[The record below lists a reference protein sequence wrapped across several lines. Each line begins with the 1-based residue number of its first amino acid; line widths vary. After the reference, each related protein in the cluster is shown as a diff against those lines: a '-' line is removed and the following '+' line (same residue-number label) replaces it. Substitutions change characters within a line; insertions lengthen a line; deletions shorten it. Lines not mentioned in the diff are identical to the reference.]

1 VALACLLDL
10 ANGFSPTEQEVILSR
25 VLEKAIRRSRAI
37 DTESLCIISGAK
49 CWSIRADVHVLDV
62 DGGLIDAS
70 CIAIMAAL
78 RHFRRPDVSVNG
90 EEATI
95 YTMAERTP
103 VPLSIMHFPV
113 CLTFSFFHGGDIM
126 VLDADQR
133 EEQCSEAELIVTAN
147 DFELCQM
154 VKLGGVAVEPT
165 DMLKLNG
172 LALAKAKEI
181 NALVTERL
189 SQDAT
194 TRDVAGLIGELSAE
208 NDR

>member
-1 VALACLLDL
+1 VALACLLAL

>member
-1 VALACLLDL
+1 M
-10 ANGFSPTEQEVILSR
+10 
-25 VLEKAIRRSRAI
+25 LEKAIRRSRAI

-49 CWSIRADVHVLDV
+49 CWSIRADVHILDA

-95 YTMAERTP
+95 YTIAERTP
-103 VPLSIMHFPV
+103 VPLSIMHYPV
-113 CLTFSFFHGGDIM
+113 CLTFSFFHNGDIM
-126 VLDADQR
+126 VLDADLR
-133 EEQCSEAELIVTAN
+133 EEQCSEAELILTAN

-154 VKLGGVAVEPT
+154 AKLGGVAVEPT
-165 DMLKLNG
+165 EMLKLTMIAVG
-172 LALAKAKEI
+172 KAKDI

-189 SQDAT
+189 KQDAT
-194 TRDVAGLIGELSAE
+194 KRDVAGLIGELSAE